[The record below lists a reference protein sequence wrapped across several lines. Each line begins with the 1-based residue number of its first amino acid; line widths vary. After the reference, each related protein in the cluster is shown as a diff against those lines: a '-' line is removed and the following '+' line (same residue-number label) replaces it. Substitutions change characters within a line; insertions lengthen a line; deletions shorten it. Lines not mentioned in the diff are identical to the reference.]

1 MTVTLDINMGL
12 ILFAIFMLIT
22 NAVTV
27 YFTFKTWYGAKKE
40 KRMIAYLI
48 DDDGNY
54 HFDAG
59 ENE

>member
-1 MTVTLDINMGL
+1 MGL